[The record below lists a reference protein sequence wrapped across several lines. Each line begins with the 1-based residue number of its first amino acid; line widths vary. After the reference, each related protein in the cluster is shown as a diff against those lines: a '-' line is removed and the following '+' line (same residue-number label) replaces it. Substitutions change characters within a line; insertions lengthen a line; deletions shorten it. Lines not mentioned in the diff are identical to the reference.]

1 MAMRL
6 DDEER
11 GLTQGAATNSGVLD
25 EAFEERAEMHEAEG
39 APLVWSEA
47 KKTWITTQEAE
58 LDGEETLQ
66 ASSSSGD
73 SPPGSQNPLPS
84 SGAPGKKPVRAISA
98 LSDGEPI
105 YVAFEDDDPD
115 NPFEWPR
122 KKKWIITGIGAWL
135 TTLGMCPPTFS
146 FKCEKVESTAHPLHD
161 RRSCC
166 YFLQSLSLDLV
177 LWQARP
183 ACKRNLDCRISWP
196 LLPFHSTR

>member
-1 MAMRL
+1 
-6 DDEER
+6 
-11 GLTQGAATNSGVLD
+11 
-25 EAFEERAEMHEAEG
+25 MHEAEG

-66 ASSSSGD
+66 ASSSSRD
-73 SPPGSQNPLPS
+73 SPSGSQNPLPS

-135 TTLGMCPPTFS
+135 TTLGMCLSTFS

-161 RRSCC
+161 RRSVAIFCSRYRWTWIC
-166 YFLQSLSLDLV
+166 GRHGQHARGTWIVAYHGLSCLFTLPVRLRPGPPRPCPNLRSLRSKSHVFRFNNSLY
-177 LWQARP
+177 
-183 ACKRNLDCRISWP
+183 S
-196 LLPFHSTR
+196 